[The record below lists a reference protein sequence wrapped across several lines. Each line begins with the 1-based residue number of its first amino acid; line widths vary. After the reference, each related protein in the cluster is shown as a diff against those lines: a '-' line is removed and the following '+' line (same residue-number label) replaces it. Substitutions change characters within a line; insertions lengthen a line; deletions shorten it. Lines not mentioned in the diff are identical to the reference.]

1 MSAVFLKLLNM
12 SITASYFAVGVMIL
26 RLILKRTPKWIT
38 VLLWGLVG
46 LRLLLPFSIESKQ
59 SLIPNT
65 EPITSELLT
74 YTPRAVQVQPIA
86 LPPIGNQSPDIL
98 PPAVLTHAPPAQ
110 DYTAIVTNI
119 WILGMILMLGY
130 FCFSYLRLLRK
141 LREAVPLERNLRLCD
156 HIPSPFLLGF
166 FRPRIYLPSDLAAED
181 LTYVIAHEEAHLKR
195 KDHWWKPL
203 AFLLLTVYWFN
214 PILWVAY
221 ILLCRDI
228 EFACDEK
235 VMRLLG
241 TESKKPYSQALLRC
255 SSPKLRLSAC
265 PLAFGEGSVKK
276 RISSILSYKKPTF
289 WIIVAS
295 LILCIVLSVGF
306 LTDPSSAEDYSKPI
320 LWFDELEYED
330 DCAIDA
336 ESFRLS
342 GFPDILFRRTGEAIQ
357 IEKNSGPINIGTCVN
372 AYFSDLNRD
381 GIPEL
386 CMTFWGHFH
395 TNLHVAVYDILSDS
409 TYISDQWTY
418 GNYYFRQEGDALRVI
433 CLDPSGLA
441 QYTSVEAFICFPT
454 MPDLGKAVEKIQ
466 AYKEVAQILHT
477 GEPLLVRDD
486 RSGDTVFAYRTQDA
500 LYPFY
505 LSWEGKRLSEM
516 DDEELTAFLSKSIPD
531 TTHISAYDLNAA
543 RPVIH
548 EVERDPT
555 TSLRFTVQEES
566 WSLKVY
572 RAALEYYGHPLSS
585 SLPFRDGALTLAHVI
600 ELSHKG
606 YALTWE
612 DLLPFKGTDIG
623 SGLYIMEYPI
633 NDRYTLMCSDG
644 KLTGS
649 PKTAF
654 LIDSQTGLSI
664 DIRRD
669 LVEGFLL
676 TPTHEKWFDS
686 PDYAGILT
694 ATHPTVPDL
703 RFTFDRGKATIS
715 IETEG
720 KHRDIILNDGIRNAY
735 FADVTLDGVADLC
748 CSYIL
753 GNGTSTAGIV
763 YYDPVNMTT
772 HYIRDS
778 MGYQYALAEREGL
791 LQIRIST
798 ASDPHKKEYYDLRS
812 IATGN
817 LPDPMNIGELIEKF
831 PQYFNLDAQHGLVLY
846 VSEYKSDAYAC
857 RLISH
862 PGTSTLPE
870 IDLTQLVPCSFTQM
884 IRILSTYRNM
894 EAPLHIVAVETTYST
909 QHYATPEEYA
919 QALQD
924 IFTLITQSLSPII
937 THPGN

>member
-26 RLILKRTPKWIT
+26 RLILKKAPKWIS

-46 LRLLLPFSIESKQ
+46 LRLLLPFSVESKQ

-74 YTPRAVQVQPIA
+74 YTPRAVQVQPIV
-86 LPPIGNQSPDIL
+86 LPPIVNRSPDIL
-98 PPAVLTHAPPAQ
+98 PPTVTTLAPPAR

-141 LREAVPLERNLRLCD
+141 LREAVPLEGNLRLCD
-156 HIPSPFLLGF
+156 HIPAPFLLGF
-166 FRPRIYLPSDLAAED
+166 FRPRIYLPSDLTAED

-221 ILLCRDI
+221 LLLCRDI

-235 VMRLLG
+235 VMALLG
-241 TESKKPYSQALLRC
+241 AESKKPYSQALLRC

-295 LILCIVLSVGF
+295 LILCTVLSVGF

-357 IEKNSGPINIGTCVN
+357 IEKNSGPISIGTCVN

-386 CMTFWGHFH
+386 CMTFWRHFH
-395 TNLHVAVYDILSDS
+395 TNLQVAVYDILSDS

-441 QYTSVEAFICFPT
+441 QYTSTEAFVCFPT

-466 AYKEVAQILHT
+466 SYKEVAQILHA

-543 RPVIH
+543 RSVIH

-555 TSLRFTVQEES
+555 TSLIFTVEEES
-566 WSLKVY
+566 WALKVR
-572 RAALEYYGHPLSS
+572 RAALEYYGHPLASR
-585 SLPFRDGALTLAHVI
+585 LPFRTEELTLARVI

-606 YALTWE
+606 NTLTWE
-612 DLLPFKGTDIG
+612 DLYPFKGTDIG
-623 SGLYIMEYPI
+623 SGLYVLEFPI
-633 NDRYTLMCSDG
+633 NDRYTLRCNGGSV
-644 KLTGS
+644 TGS
-649 PKTAF
+649 PWSAILT
-654 LIDSQTGLSI
+654 DCQTGLSI
-664 DIRRD
+664 DIRSNF
-669 LVEGFLL
+669 VEGFLSA
-676 TPTHEKWFDS
+676 PIYEKWFDS

-694 ATHPTVPDL
+694 ATHPTIPGL

-720 KHRDIILNDGIRNAY
+720 KHTDIILNDGIRNAY

-753 GNGTSTAGIV
+753 GYGISTAGIL
-763 YYDPVNMTT
+763 YYDPVNMTS
-772 HYIRDS
+772 HHISDIR
-778 MGYQYALAEREGL
+778 GYQYALAERDGL
-791 LQIRIST
+791 LQIRVT
-798 ASDPHKKEYYDLRS
+798 TYYAPEQVKYYDLRAE
-812 IATGN
+812 ITGA
-817 LPDPMNIGELIEKF
+817 LPDPMEIMSLIDSY
-831 PQYFNLDAQHGLVLY
+831 PQYFNLDTSHGLTLY
-846 VSEYKSDAYAC
+846 VSEYERGGFAC
-857 RLISH
+857 RLTSS
-862 PGTSTLPE
+862 PGPMPTIVAT
-870 IDLTQLVPCSFTQM
+870 DLSSLAPCSLSEM
-884 IRILSTYRNM
+884 LRILYTYQLRNI
-894 EAPLHIVAVETTYST
+894 PLYLSAVETSYSSAA
-909 QHYATPEEYA
+909 YATQEDYYQEVLSLFA
-919 QALQD
+919 QYDPVIL
-924 IFTLITQSLSPII
+924 
-937 THPGN
+937 HG

>member
-12 SITASYFAVGVMIL
+12 SITASYFALGVMIL

-59 SLIPNT
+59 SLIPT
-65 EPITSELLT
+65 TDTIPPQIL
-74 YTPRAVQVQPIA
+74 YDPQPTI
-86 LPPIGNQSPDIL
+86 QSGIPVVNDFVN
-98 PPAVLTHAPPAQ
+98 P
-110 DYTAIVTNI
+110 IVTESLTPQAGASVNPVQIYIAVAAYI
-119 WILGMILMLGY
+119 WISGMGLMAAYCL
-130 FCFSYLRLLRK
+130 FSYFRLRRS
-141 LREAVPLERNLRLCD
+141 LREAIPLRENIWLCD
-156 HIPSPFLLGF
+156 RLPSPFLLGL
-166 FRPRIYLPSDLAAED
+166 FRPRIYIPSDLKEED
-181 LTYVIAHEEAHLKR
+181 LPYVLAHEEAHIKR

-203 AFLLLTVYWFN
+203 GYLLLTVYWFN
-214 PILWVAY
+214 LLLWLAY

-228 EFACDEK
+228 EGACDEK
-235 VMRLLG
+235 VLRDLG
-241 TESKKPYSQALLRC
+241 QEGKKAYSRSLLRC
-255 SSPKLRLSAC
+255 SIPKRRLSAC
-265 PLAFGEGSVKK
+265 PVAFGEGNVKG
-276 RISSILSYKKPTF
+276 RISSILSYKKPTL
-289 WIIVAS
+289 WI
-295 LILCIVLSVGF
+295 LILALVATAVLSLWF
-306 LTDPSSAEDYSKPI
+306 LTDPVPSYEVWFDFMQPVEDYGEQYYKMQFPQEVPDYPDLFVKISNN
-320 LWFDELEYED
+320 
-330 DCAIDA
+330 
-336 ESFRLS
+336 RLVVVQDGKTHS
-342 GFPDILFRRTGEAIQ
+342 PFPNRYMFNGFFADINQ
-357 IEKNSGPINIGTCVN
+357 
-372 AYFSDLNRD
+372 D
-381 GIPEL
+381 GSPEL
-386 CMTFWGHFH
+386 CCSGFTYVEGY
-395 TNLHVAVYDILSDS
+395 LGSDPSAYVYDFATGESHYASLDLPFGAYHFALVDGALTLCSSDFNS
-409 TYISDQWTY
+409 NRISFDFNSQLQS
-418 GNYYFRQEGDALRVI
+418 NLKLLR
-433 CLDPSGLA
+433 
-441 QYTSVEAFICFPT
+441 EAAI
-454 MPDLGKAVEKIQ
+454 MS
-466 AYKEVAQILHT
+466 Y
-477 GEPLLVRDD
+477 GEPLLVRDA
-486 RSGDTVFAYRTQDA
+486 RSDNTVFAWRVQEA

-505 LSWEGKRLSEM
+505 LSWERKRLSEM
-516 DDEELTAFLSKSIPD
+516 DDEELTVFLSGSIPD
-531 TTHISAYDLNAA
+531 TDRISAPQLEAA
-543 RPVIH
+543 RSVIH
-548 EVERDPT
+548 KVEQDPT
-555 TSLRFTVQEES
+555 IPLHFAVEES
-566 WSLKVY
+566 SWELKVN
-572 RAALEYYGHPLSS
+572 RAAAEYYGHPFASI
-585 SLPFRDGALTLAHVI
+585 LPFRDGALTLAHVI

-612 DLLPFKGTDIG
+612 DLFPFKGTDIG

-633 NDRYTLMCSDG
+633 NDRYTLMCRDG

-649 PKTAF
+649 PMTAF

-694 ATHPTVPDL
+694 ATHPTIPDL

-753 GNGTSTAGIV
+753 GYGISTAGIL
-763 YYDPVNMTT
+763 YYDPVNMTSHHISDT
-772 HYIRDS
+772 
-778 MGYQYALAEREGL
+778 MGYQYALAERDGL

-846 VSEYKSDAYAC
+846 VSEYKSEAYAC

-870 IDLTQLVPCSFTQM
+870 IDLTQLVPCSSSQM

-909 QHYATPEEYA
+909 QSYATPEEYA

>member
-1 MSAVFLKLLNM
+1 MSTVFLKLLNM
-12 SITASYFAVGVMIL
+12 SITASYFALGVMIL

-74 YTPRAVQVQPIA
+74 YTPRAVEVQPIV
-86 LPPIGNQSPDIL
+86 LPPIVNRSPDIL
-98 PPAVLTHAPPAQ
+98 PPTVTTLTPPVR

-141 LREAVPLERNLRLCD
+141 LREAVPLEGNLRLCD
-156 HIPSPFLLGF
+156 HIPAPFLLGF
-166 FRPRIYLPSDLAAED
+166 FRPRIYLPSDLTAED
-181 LTYVIAHEEAHLKR
+181 LPFVIAHEEAHLRR

-221 ILLCRDI
+221 LLLCRDI

-235 VMRLLG
+235 VMALLG
-241 TESKKPYSQALLRC
+241 AESKKSYSQALLRC

-306 LTDPSSAEDYSKPI
+306 LTDPRSAEDYSKPI

-357 IEKNSGPINIGTCVN
+357 IEKNSGPISIGTCVN

-441 QYTSVEAFICFPT
+441 QYTSTEAFVCFPT

-566 WSLKVY
+566 WLLKVY

-612 DLLPFKGTDIG
+612 DLFPFKGTDIG
-623 SGLYIMEYPI
+623 SGLYVLEFPI
-633 NDRYTLMCSDG
+633 NDRYTLRCNGGSV
-644 KLTGS
+644 TGS
-649 PKTAF
+649 PWSAILT
-654 LIDSQTGLSI
+654 DCQTGLSI

-694 ATHPTVPDL
+694 ATHPTIPDL

-715 IETEG
+715 MEAEG
-720 KHRDIILNDGIRNAY
+720 KHRDIIHNDGIRNAY

-753 GNGTSTAGIV
+753 GYGTSTAGIV

-772 HYIRDS
+772 HHISDS
-778 MGYQYALAEREGL
+778 MGYQYALEEQDGL
-791 LQIRIST
+791 LQICTYLHDAPEEAI
-798 ASDPHKKEYYDLRS
+798 YYDLRS

-846 VSEYKSDAYAC
+846 VSEYKSEAYAC

-870 IDLTQLVPCSFTQM
+870 IDLTQLVPCSYSQM

-924 IFTLITQSLSPII
+924 IFTPITQSLYPII
-937 THPGN
+937 TYPGN